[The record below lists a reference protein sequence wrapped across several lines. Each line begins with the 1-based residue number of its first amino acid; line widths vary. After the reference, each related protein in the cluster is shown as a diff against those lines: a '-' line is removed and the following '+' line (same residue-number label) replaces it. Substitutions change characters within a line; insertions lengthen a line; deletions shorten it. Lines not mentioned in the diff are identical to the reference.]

1 MEKLEIEYP
10 CSWEYK
16 IIGDNED
23 SLRREVSKLFGDV
36 DYNLD
41 YSKQSS
47 SGKFVSL
54 NLATTVSSEK
64 EKNEIYSFLKKNSFI
79 KIVL

>member
-1 MEKLEIEYP
+1 MNKLEVKYP

-23 SLRREVSKLFGDV
+23 SLRSEVSKLFGDV

-54 NLATTVSSEK
+54 NLEITVSSEE
-64 EKNEIYSFLKKNSFI
+64 EKNEIYSSLKKNHFI
-79 KIVL
+79 KMVL